1 MFKYLKLLLE
11 GYKLNKKADVVIS
24 PLEQILAN
32 NKIFNNLLS
41 LFEVF
46 DGYER
51 MILGLPIDMDTYLK
65 INHSV
70 TSEVLTDN
78 IKKYILNL

>member
-1 MFKYLKLLLE
+1 M
-11 GYKLNKKADVVIS
+11 IS

-41 LFEVF
+41 LIDVF
-46 DGYER
+46 DSYEK
-51 MILGLPIDMDTYLK
+51 MIFGLPIDIDTYLK

-70 TSEVLTDN
+70 TSGVLPDD